1 VLKQIFFWIALF
13 WSGIVLF
20 LSLVQSDKI
29 PAVNI
34 EHLDKVVHAFFH
46 FIFTLLWILFFKTQ
60 IKPPN
65 SYTPYI
71 ISFLFSVLFGVAI
84 EIMQG
89 QYTTTRKEDMM
100 DVLANMA
107 GAFLAVFL
115 GVLYYK
121 YKRLKKI

>member
-1 VLKQIFFWIALF
+1 MLKQIFFWIALF